1 MRIAFIGLG
10 VMGRAMA
17 GHLQTA
23 GHDVI
28 GFDRDP
34 NAGKDA
40 PHAPSIEDA
49 VSNAEVIVTML
60 PDGQIVRQVVEAALG
75 SLTPGALW
83 IDTSSAEPW
92 QTEQTAALL
101 SKRQVAMIDAP
112 VSGAKWGAEAATL
125 VFMCGGGV
133 AEIERAR
140 PLLDVMGREVFH
152 VGPLGAGHA
161 MKTINNVITAMI
173 IVGTA
178 EGMAIGKAY
187 GLSPAAMV
195 DVLNTSTG
203 QSWWST
209 ERLHQDV
216 LSGAFTDGFRLSL
229 MRKDV
234 EIAHQLG
241 ASQGLHTPL
250 MDSALSIW
258 RAADQARGPGSV
270 VTEMVPYVED
280 VASRGQGEN
289 SSQ

>member
-10 VMGRAMA
+10 VMGQAMA
-17 GHLQTA
+17 GHLRTA

-28 GFDRDP
+28 GFDRDAH
-34 NAGKDA
+34 AGGKLPRA
-40 PHAPSIEDA
+40 NSASEA
-49 VSNAEVIVTML
+49 VTGADVVITML
-60 PDGQIVRQVVEAALG
+60 PDGRVVRQVADAVIE
-75 SLTPGALW
+75 SLAQGALW

-92 QTEQTAALL
+92 QTQQTATLL
-101 SKRQVAMIDAP
+101 SDHEVAMIDAP
-112 VSGAKWGAEAATL
+112 VSGAQWGAEAATL
-125 VFMCGGGV
+125 VFMCGGET
-133 AEIERAR
+133 ADIERAR
-140 PLLDVMGREVFH
+140 PLLTVMGHEIFH

-161 MKTINNVITAMI
+161 MKTINNVITAMT

-195 DVLNTSTG
+195 DVLNASTG

-216 LSGAFTDGFRLSL
+216 LSGAFSDGFRLSL

-241 ASQGLHTPL
+241 ASQNLHTPL
-250 MDSALSIW
+250 MDRALTIW
-258 RAADQARGPGSV
+258 QAADKARGSDSV
-270 VTEMVPYVED
+270 VTEMVPFVED
-280 VASRGQGEN
+280 VATRGLRDN
-289 SSQ
+289 DH